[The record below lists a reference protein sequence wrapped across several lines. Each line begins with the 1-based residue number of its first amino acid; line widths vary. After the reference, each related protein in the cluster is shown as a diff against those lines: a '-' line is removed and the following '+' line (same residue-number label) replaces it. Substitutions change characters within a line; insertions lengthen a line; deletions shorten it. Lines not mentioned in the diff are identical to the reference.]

1 MAKVRRNMPVQ
12 ACPDGMDPDSLPLI
26 SADNRYGGRGATL
39 TAVIVDGDKAWF
51 EEAALHG
58 RTALEQRVRW
68 VNRREEVPNGR
79 VVNPVWVYVRPAGQ
93 GEFQY
98 YGLVACDMLIDE
110 ASGVGYKYL
119 ADHVN
124 RLSKVMQGEVDLSLL
139 DDTGREAL
147 RKALAEYP
155 QVLANSRPEVKEALG
170 IPADEP
176 AS

>member
-1 MAKVRRNMPVQ
+1 MAKVRNRLPVQ
-12 ACPDGMDPDSLPLI
+12 ACPDGMDPDRLPI
-26 SADNRYGGRGATL
+26 VSADHRYGGRGATL

-58 RTALEQRVRW
+58 RTVLEQRVRW
-68 VNRREEVPNGR
+68 VNQRDAVPNGR
-79 VVNPVWVYVRPAGQ
+79 VVNPVWVYVRPAGK

-98 YGLVACDMLIDE
+98 YGLVACEMLIDE
-110 ASGVGYKYL
+110 TNGVGYKYL

-124 RLSKVMQGEVDLSLL
+124 RLSKAMEGAVDLSLL
-139 DDTGREAL
+139 SDTGREAL

-170 IPADEP
+170 IPLDES